1 MPFWRCWLDFFTALS
16 AQIINMVVA
25 HLAGGANKSQNF
37 ISTRNISGE
46 APGNLYNAW
55 KLLELLLHNSPAHK
69 NFLTFHLFNLA
80 HHLMTTIMFYLYG
93 S

>member
-1 MPFWRCWLDFFTALS
+1 
-16 AQIINMVVA
+16 MVVA

-55 KLLELLLHNSPAHK
+55 NVLESRKYITCDFHFPHSTLLQAEEKRARNPVPKCPSKPLELAIGQ
-69 NFLTFHLFNLA
+69 LA
-80 HHLMTTIMFYLYG
+80 G
-93 S
+93 